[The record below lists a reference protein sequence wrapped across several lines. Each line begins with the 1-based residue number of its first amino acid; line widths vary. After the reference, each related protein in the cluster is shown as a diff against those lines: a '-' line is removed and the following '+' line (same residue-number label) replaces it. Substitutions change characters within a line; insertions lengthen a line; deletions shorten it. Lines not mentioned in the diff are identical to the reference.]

1 MAKQR
6 IAAEAAAL
14 GTTMNPKAV
23 DSTLRDEKPE
33 QVQTPKEGA

>member
-1 MAKQR
+1 
-6 IAAEAAAL
+6 
-14 GTTMNPKAV
+14 MNPKAV